1 MKYLLH
7 NRTNLSYREFLT
19 EYHDLIYI
27 ASFPY
32 ISSLPFSNW
41 KTFDDYWADKF
52 LDEAND
58 LIKEKK
64 ILKKSTIDILKE
76 KVLFYLI
83 ILQTLYL
90 NTFLYSYIS
99 SISY

>member
-1 MKYLLH
+1 MNYLLH

-58 LIKEKK
+58 LIKKKK

-76 KVLFYLI
+76 KVCF
-83 ILQTLYL
+83 IL
-90 NTFLYSYIS
+90 
-99 SISY
+99 